1 VENDTAKHV
10 VRLADLYKLRAG
22 GMTYEE
28 IANRVGVS
36 RQRVHQLLS
45 GYKARKRHLSSEQER
60 YLTYRKSTAHLRLQ
74 RKKQVLTHYGG
85 GKLACVWCG
94 FDDIRALS
102 LDHIAGKKSHK
113 GGGESLYRRLIEEG
127 LPPGYQ
133 TLCLN
138 CRYIKLYMRHEIR
151 DVSTETPGP
160 VKRRKRKY
168 RRRKEIS

>member
-1 VENDTAKHV
+1 MENDSAKHAT
-10 VRLADLYKLRAG
+10 RLADLYKLRAR

-28 IANRVGVS
+28 VANRTGIS
-36 RQRVHQLLS
+36 RQRVHQLLT
-45 GYKARKRHLSSEQER
+45 GYKGKTRQLSSDQEVH
-60 YLTYRKSTAHLRLQ
+60 LGYRRSTAPLRLR

-102 LDHIAGKKSHK
+102 LDHIAGKKGKK
-113 GGGESLYRRLIEEG
+113 GTGDALYKRLVEEG

-138 CRYIKLYMRHEIR
+138 CRYIKLYMRN
-151 DVSTETPGP
+151 ETVRP
-160 VKRRKRKY
+160 VKRNRRKY
-168 RRRKEIS
+168 RRHKKIS